1 MTTSPGLC
9 LPPLPPSPRSGD
21 RGAPCFRRGP
31 EALVSREMGCLFALI
46 AMLSPRLGLLL
57 LWLFTNYVDRAFAG
71 FILPLLGLIFAPW
84 TTLMYVLVD
93 VAPGPIHVAGWI
105 LVGLGVLLDL
115 SSYAQ
120 SAARRRAV
128 VA

>member
-1 MTTSPGLC
+1 
-9 LPPLPPSPRSGD
+9 
-21 RGAPCFRRGP
+21 
-31 EALVSREMGCLFALI
+31 MGCLFALI
-46 AMLSPRLGLLL
+46 SILSPRLGLLL

-93 VAPGPIHVAGWI
+93 VAPGSIHIAGWI
-105 LVGLGVLLDL
+105 LIGIGAVLDL

-120 SAARRRAV
+120 SAARRTARA
-128 VA
+128 